1 MPASRGFYGVVC
13 ALAFG
18 LTMSGVVVTRGAEA
32 GARQQ
37 PPSDDLKGW
46 TIPTGASKEQN
57 PIAETPEI
65 LQKGERLYRSKCQRC
80 HGREGRGD
88 GPDADPEKPAGN
100 LTDRIR
106 AAFNPDGIVFYKVWN
121 GRSSPKMPAFKSD
134 ISREE
139 VWTIVHYMKGFRK

>member
-1 MPASRGFYGVVC
+1 MPASRVFFGVMC
-13 ALAFG
+13 ALAIG
-18 LTMSGVVVTRGAEA
+18 LATSGMAV
-32 GARQQ
+32 ARDSQQ
-37 PPSDDLKGW
+37 PPADDLKGW
-46 TIPTGASKEQN
+46 TIPTGAAKEQN
-57 PIAETPEI
+57 PIQETPEI
-65 LQKGERLYRSKCQRC
+65 LQKGEKLYRSKCQRC

-134 ISREE
+134 
-139 VWTIVHYMKGFRK
+139 

>member
-1 MPASRGFYGVVC
+1 MPASRGFYAVVC
-13 ALAFG
+13 ALAIG
-18 LTMSGVVVTRGAEA
+18 LTASGAVVARGAETS
-32 GARQQ
+32 GNQG
-37 PPSDDLKGW
+37 PPADDFKGW
-46 TIPTGASKEQN
+46 TIPTGAAKEQN

-65 LQKGERLYRSKCQRC
+65 LQKGERLYRGKCQRC
-80 HGREGRGD
+80 HGRDGRGD

-106 AAFNPDGIVFYKVWN
+106 AAFNPDGVVFYKVWN

-134 ISREE
+134 ISKED

>member
-1 MPASRGFYGVVC
+1 MPASRGFYAVVC
-13 ALAFG
+13 ALAMG
-18 LTMSGVVVTRGAEA
+18 LATSGAVVARSAEA
-32 GARQQ
+32 REHQG
-37 PPSDDLKGW
+37 PSADDLKGW
-46 TIPTGASKEQN
+46 TIPAGAAKEQN
-57 PIAETPEI
+57 PIVETPEL

-80 HGREGRGD
+80 HGRDGRGD

-134 ISREE
+134 ISRDE